1 MNIGLY
7 WIIHSVIHCVL
18 IRHCLSLN
26 QMVEFRKKPSVFLE
40 KLIWSFALN
49 LRLKKTINTLFKVYI
64 GVVDCA

>member
-18 IRHCLSLN
+18 IRHCLSN

-40 KLIWSFALN
+40 KLIWNFALN

>member
-18 IRHCLSLN
+18 IRHCLSN

-49 LRLKKTINTLFKVYI
+49 PKKTINTLFKVYI